1 MQKRKCTLW
10 IKLLGHI
17 SCLAMES
24 HAAKLP
30 VHSFCADVNARGDV
44 YLHSYSVSRLWANFV
59 LCAAFYN
66 PAMLAVQSWNMKER
80 QNYGDLMHYIH

>member
-44 YLHSYSVSRLWANFV
+44 YLHSYQSADCGRIL
-59 LCAAFYN
+59 YY
-66 PAMLAVQSWNMKER
+66 VQRSTTL
-80 QNYGDLMHYIH
+80 QC